1 MATGAC
7 CSLCCATLS
16 VACLLIAVLTVQLN
30 SVAGFSSFRCNN
42 PRAVHPGRLVA
53 DMLLMPALQIRDP
66 VLMLVPVK
74 ADDLPF
80 QCLTPSLVDVS
91 GIYSGLLRMYPV
103 LVKRR
108 ETGLHQ
114 KMMESEINQ
123 QTADDST
130 SGRSTR

>member
-1 MATGAC
+1 MTN
-7 CSLCCATLS
+7 
-16 VACLLIAVLTVQLN
+16 V
-30 SVAGFSSFRCNN
+30 
-42 PRAVHPGRLVA
+42 
-53 DMLLMPALQIRDP
+53 LLMPALQIRDP
-66 VLMLVPVK
+66 VFMLVSVK

-80 QCLTPSLVDVS
+80 QCVALSLICIS

-103 LVKRR
+103 LVNRR

-123 QTADDST
+123 QMPDEIT

>member
-1 MATGAC
+1 M
-7 CSLCCATLS
+7 
-16 VACLLIAVLTVQLN
+16 
-30 SVAGFSSFRCNN
+30 
-42 PRAVHPGRLVA
+42 A

-66 VLMLVPVK
+66 VFMLVPVK

-80 QCLTPSLVDVS
+80 QCVLLSLVCIS
-91 GIYSGLLRMYPV
+91 GFHSGLLRMYPV
-103 LVKRR
+103 LVNRR

-123 QTADDST
+123 QMPDEIT